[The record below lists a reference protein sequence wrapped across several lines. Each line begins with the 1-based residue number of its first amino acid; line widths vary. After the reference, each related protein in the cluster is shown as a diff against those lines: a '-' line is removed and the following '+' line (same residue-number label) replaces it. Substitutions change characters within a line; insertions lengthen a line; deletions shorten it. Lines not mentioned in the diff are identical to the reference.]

1 MNNEINKLIEKSDEL
16 QAELAKLKSEK
27 YQIKNKTQSVID
39 QLKNT
44 ENKIEELRLSQTE
57 IIISDHAIVRYLER
71 VEGIDME
78 DVKKKIATEKVTEL
92 INKLGNGIFP
102 VNDVFKITV
111 NKKVITTVLL
121 NGQKTSLSKKQFSQR

>member
-27 YQIKNKTQSVID
+27 LQIRNKSQSVID
-39 QLKNT
+39 QLKNI